1 MELVVRLEPTDA
13 APPAVD
19 FRWDAD
25 TDILTATLRAG
36 AVSEGMSGSLEVE
49 GSDGSWVMFD
59 VDGGR
64 IAGIEVAVWPE
75 VRKNP
80 TLTAPADIKDA
91 RVSLPTRR
99 SQPGIAA
106 LEMNTRT
113 LCEADDSERIIH
125 FRFGAARATS
135 PVRVAKDVLLEIDE
149 RSCIAGLWFLN
160 VPPFPNEK

>member
-1 MELVVRLEPTDA
+1 MDIVVRVEPTDA
-13 APPAVD
+13 ASPGVD

-25 TDILTATLRAG
+25 TDILTATLHTG
-36 AVSEGMSGSLEVE
+36 AVSEGMSGSVEVE

-59 VDGGR
+59 VSGGR

-80 TLTAPADIKDA
+80 TLVAPAEIKDA
-91 RVSLPTRR
+91 KVSLPTRR

-113 LCEADDSERIIH
+113 LCEADDTERTIH
-125 FRFGAARATS
+125 FRFGAARPTS
-135 PVRVAKDVLLEIDE
+135 PVRVARDILLEIDE

-160 VPPFPNEK
+160 VPPFPNET